1 MATKPTNL
9 AEWATGAAPI
19 VEPSL
24 PQKQAGWATGT
35 KPPAQWFNWWW
46 KLVHQWIVWLDAF
59 ESEFHTWTAF
69 QQFDAGVEVE
79 RASGPST
86 ALQVNHLG
94 TGDALVAVG
103 TGGKAVY
110 AESPNGS
117 VYGLAP
123 VGSVATIGFGVKGET
138 DDAVAP
144 ALWGLVNVATGTGL
158 QLDGSTLAGVTLING
173 SATGAGARGLDLLA
187 DLWGLRG
194 TANAGQGVIGVGSV
208 NGVRGEGKAAT
219 NGIGV
224 NGLGAGTGLGGRFQG
239 GTNAPGADLIA
250 GGGNNYGVTSV
261 GSGNAP
267 GVVGIGGATGVGGRF
282 LAGTLVNTDPAI
294 IPVGPVSFVEA
305 GDPATS
311 ANVSQLLH
319 RKQVNRCWALV
330 ALNGTAAPTIL
341 DAVGITSV
349 AQQTVGN
356 GVIDVTMAQA
366 MANTSYGVF
375 PHVAANLSNA
385 RTARA
390 LATSTTVFRAEIF
403 DPSAPTTV
411 LTAAQT
417 NGYLL
422 FVTVLGAQP

>member
-24 PQKQAGWATGT
+24 PQKQAGWAPGT

-59 ESEFHTWTAF
+59 ETSFHAWGAF
-69 QQFDAGVEVE
+69 QQFNEGVVIE
-79 RASGPST
+79 RASGPGT
-86 ALQVNHLG
+86 ALQVNQLG
-94 TGDALVAVG
+94 TGNALIVVG
-103 TGGKAVY
+103 TGAEAIT
-110 AESPNGS
+110 AESPFGG
-117 VYGLAP
+117 VFGLAP
-123 VGSVATIGFGVKGET
+123 AGSNVAGFGLKGQT

-144 ALWGLVNVATGTGL
+144 AIRAIVNVATGLGL
-158 QLDGSTLAGVTLING
+158 KLDGSTLAGVSLIEG
-173 SATGAGARGLDLLA
+173 SATGAGARGIDILS
-187 DLWGLRG
+187 DLWGVRG
-194 TANAGQGVIGVGSV
+194 TANAGLGVIGVGTTK
-208 NGVRGEGKAAT
+208 GVRGEGKAAS
-219 NGIGV
+219 NGMGV
-224 NGLGAGTGLGGRFQG
+224 EGVGAGTGLGGRFQG
-239 GTNAPGADLIA
+239 GTGGAGLDAIA
-250 GGGNNYGVTSV
+250 GGGNNYGVTAAGA
-261 GSGNAP
+261 GSAP

-282 LAGTLVNTDPAI
+282 LPGTLVNTDPAI
-294 IPVGPVSFVEA
+294 IPVGPVSFAEA

-311 ANVSQLLH
+311 APVAQLLH

-330 ALNGTAAPTIL
+330 ALNGTANPTIL

-375 PHVAANLSNA
+375 PQVAANVSNA

-390 LATSTTVFRAEIF
+390 LATTTTVFRAEIY
-403 DPSAPTTV
+403 DPSAPATV

-422 FVTVLGAQP
+422 LVTVLGAQP

>member
-24 PQKQAGWATGT
+24 PQKQAGWAPGT

-59 ESEFHTWTAF
+59 ETEFHTWGAF
-69 QQFDAGVEVE
+69 QQFDEGVLIE

-86 ALQVNHLG
+86 ALQVNQLG
-94 TGDALVAVG
+94 TGQAMVVVG
-103 TGGKAVY
+103 TGAEAIS
-110 AESPNGS
+110 AESPFGG
-117 VYGLAP
+117 VFGTAP
-123 VGSVATIGFGVKGET
+123 VGSNAAGFGLKGQT

-144 ALWGLVNVATGTGL
+144 AIRAIVNVATGLGL
-158 QLDGSTLAGVTLING
+158 KLDGTTLAGVSLLEG
-173 SATGAGARGLDLLA
+173 SATGAGARGIDILS
-187 DLWGLRG
+187 DLWGVRG
-194 TANAGQGVIGVGSV
+194 TANAGSGVMGVGSD
-208 NGVRGEGKAAT
+208 NGVRGEGKAST

-224 NGLGAGTGLGGRFQG
+224 RGLGAGTGLGGRFQG

-330 ALNGTAAPTIL
+330 ALNGTATPTIL
-341 DAVGITSV
+341 DGVGIASV

-375 PHVAANLSNA
+375 PNVAANVSNA

-390 LATSTTVFRAEIF
+390 LATSTTVFRTEIF
-403 DPSAPTTV
+403 DPSAPATV

-417 NGYLL
+417 SGYLL